1 MSAAGG
7 DEATDRAGIGG
18 ARAWAA
24 WVLASLFFFYAFLLR
39 VSPSVMVEELMR
51 DFAVGAA
58 ILGNLSA
65 AYFYA
70 YAAPQLP
77 IGLMLDRFGPR
88 RLMTFG
94 AGLGG
99 LGCIV
104 FALGESLGVVY
115 LGRLMIGAGA
125 AFSWV
130 GALTVAVHWFVPQRF
145 AALAG
150 GTQAFGMAGGVFGQA
165 PTAFLVSTQGW
176 RGASIAIGLLGLT
189 LAVAIWIVVRD
200 RLRPSHAG
208 ASLGQGLRIAVANPQ
223 TWLSALFGM
232 AMVAP
237 IVSFGGLWGVPY
249 LTQTYGM
256 SREEA
261 AVITS
266 VSFIGWGI
274 GAPLLGTLSD
284 RLGRRRLPM
293 AIGAGL
299 SAVTLALVPLAGGSP
314 LALGLLMAI
323 SGFFGSSMV
332 IGIALARE
340 SNPPQ
345 VSGTVLGFTNTFVV
359 GSGGL
364 FQPLIGYLLDR
375 QWDGAMRAGARIYT
389 AEAYHWGLSVL
400 PAILAVGCL
409 AALLSR
415 DVVRP
420 KP

>member
-1 MSAAGG
+1 MSATTGSIEERG
-7 DEATDRAGIGG
+7 GIGG

-24 WVLASLFFFYAFLLR
+24 WLLASLFFFYAFLLR

-51 DFAVGAA
+51 EFAVGAA

-94 AGLGG
+94 AGLAG

-104 FALGESLGVVY
+104 FAIGGSVSVVY
-115 LGRLMIGAGA
+115 VGRLMIGLGA

-130 GALTVAVHWFVPQRF
+130 GALTVAVHWFAPQRF

-165 PTAFLVSTQGW
+165 PTAYLVATQGW
-176 RGASIAIGLLGLT
+176 RGASVVIGIMGVT
-189 LAVAIWIVVRD
+189 LAVAIWLVARD
-200 RLRPSHAG
+200 RLRASHAG
-208 ASLGQGLRIAVANPQ
+208 TGLTQGLKIAVANPQ
-223 TWLSALFGM
+223 TWLSSLFGM

-261 AVITS
+261 AILTS
-266 VSFIGWGI
+266 LSFIGWGI

-284 RLGRRRLPM
+284 RLGKRRLVM
-293 AIGAGL
+293 AVGAGV
-299 SAVTLALVPLAGGSP
+299 SAVALALVPTAGGAP
-314 LALGLLMAI
+314 VLLGLLMAT
-323 SGFFGSSMV
+323 SGFFGSAMV
-332 IGIALARE
+332 VGIALARE

-364 FQPLIGYLLDR
+364 FQPLIGYLLDL
-375 QWDGAMRAGARIYT
+375 QWDGRMQAGARIYT

-400 PAILAVGCL
+400 PAILAVGCV

-415 DVVRP
+415 DVAKT